1 MKMIKQLT
9 TMIAFAVAI
18 MAISGTMILLDG
30 PSDHDA
36 ALDVA
41 EWAQEVQEIS
51 KADIEYMRRNGAF
64 DK

>member
-1 MKMIKQLT
+1 MIKQLT